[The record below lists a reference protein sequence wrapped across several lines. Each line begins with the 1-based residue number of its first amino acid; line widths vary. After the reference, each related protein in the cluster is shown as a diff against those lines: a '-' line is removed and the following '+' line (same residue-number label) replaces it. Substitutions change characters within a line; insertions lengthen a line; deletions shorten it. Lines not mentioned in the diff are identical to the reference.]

1 MGSNEVE
8 EDLQKRVGWKFN
20 KSSTHASAGVAACVL
35 ACLLGGWASG
45 RRPRCISFHA
55 TTTFARNE
63 RSIGRRPSPLK
74 AGRRLVRPK

>member
-35 ACLLGGWASG
+35 ACLLA
-45 RRPRCISFHA
+45 C
-55 TTTFARNE
+55 
-63 RSIGRRPSPLK
+63 
-74 AGRRLVRPK
+74 